1 MGGFLGGPKAPPV
14 QDNSAAI
21 AAAAAAEAKA
31 KKEADDLK
39 AKQEEE
45 DRAFRTGRRGR
56 RSLLGVGSETGFGSI
71 LGG

>member
-1 MGGFLGGPKAPPV
+1 MGSILGTPKVAQAV
-14 QDNSAAI
+14 DNSAQI

-31 KKEADDLK
+31 KKEADELK

-45 DRAFRTGRRGR
+45 ERAIRTGRRGR
-56 RSLLGVGSETGFGSI
+56 RSLLGVGSETGFGSV

>member
-1 MGGFLGGPKAPPV
+1 MGSFLGAPKAP
-14 QDNSAAI
+14 DNSAII
-21 AAAAAAEAKA
+21 AAQQAAEAKA

-45 DRAFRTGRRGR
+45 DRAFKTGRRGR
-56 RSLLGVGSETGFGSI
+56 RSLLGVGGETGFGSI

>member
-1 MGGFLGGPKAPPV
+1 MGQIFGGAPKPQV
-14 QDNSAAI
+14 QDNSAVI

-31 KKEADDLK
+31 RKEADELK

-45 DRAFRTGRRGR
+45 ERALRTGRRGR
-56 RSLLGVGSETGFGSI
+56 RSLLGTGSETGFGSI